1 MTAERDPMTLNESS
15 VPALWVLGESVFEG
29 TELIYSDPP
38 YLKRTRSS
46 RRRYRYDYEEADH
59 VELLELLKAV
69 PCQVMVSGYGSAL
82 YEERLEGWR
91 SVALQVMNH
100 AGVRTECVW
109 MNFPADRLHWVRGH
123 RGHRHPPALRR
134 CGGARLLGLVSELRA
149 LRPRL
154 VRGTSV
160 ARARLHRR
168 RP

>member
-1 MTAERDPMTLNESS
+1 M
-15 VPALWVLGESVFEG
+15 FEG

-69 PCQVMVSGYGSAL
+69 PCQVMVSGYRSAL

-109 MNFPADRLHWVRGH
+109 MNFPADRLHWALHRLRGEPRCRWPNDDGGH
-123 RGHRHPPALRR
+123 RGRHKR
-134 CGGARLLGLVSELRA
+134 CDR
-149 LRPRL
+149 
-154 VRGTSV
+154 
-160 ARARLHRR
+160 RARLCAESCIEAGATPRPRAAPTPVAARSAWCQRR
-168 RP
+168 SESAREWPE